1 MTPIK
6 NLLKK
11 LFLFVFLLPFF
22 SFTTITP
29 KLGDKIKVDGITPK
43 LGDKIKVDG
52 IIESK
57 EWDGAQTFD
66 LKYEYDPGY
75 NTLPPFKTTAYVTY
89 SDTKLYVAFDAKIED
104 MKYLRASIRER
115 DTGFE
120 DDWVGIGLDTY
131 GDNRSLII
139 IGSNAYGS
147 QIDFKLAAGDQDG
160 DISYYINYE
169 AKGVIGEDGYV
180 VEMAIPF
187 SELQYEKKRY
197 FKMESYIYKK
207 LLEGKQNWCHKQ

>member
-1 MTPIK
+1 MVSNIRILIK

-11 LFLFVFLLPFF
+11 VFLCIFLLPFF

-29 KLGDKIKVDGITPK
+29 KF
-43 LGDKIKVDG
+43 GDKIKVDG

-57 EWDGAQTFD
+57 EWEGAQTFD
-66 LKYEYDPGY
+66 LKYEYDPGD

-120 DDWVGIGLDTY
+120 DDWVAIALDTY
-131 GDNRSLII
+131 GDNRSLIL
-139 IGSNAYGS
+139 IGSNG
-147 QIDFKLAAGDQDG
+147 I
-160 DISYYINYE
+160 
-169 AKGVIGEDGYV
+169 
-180 VEMAIPF
+180 
-187 SELQYEKKRY
+187 
-197 FKMESYIYKK
+197 
-207 LLEGKQNWCHKQ
+207 W

>member
-29 KLGDKIKVDGITPK
+29 KF
-43 LGDKIKVDG
+43 GDKIKVDG

-66 LKYEYDPGY
+66 LKYEYNPGY

-120 DDWVGIGLDTY
+120 DDWVAIGLDTY
-131 GDNRSLII
+131 GDNSR
-139 IGSNAYGS
+139 
-147 QIDFKLAAGDQDG
+147 
-160 DISYYINYE
+160 
-169 AKGVIGEDGYV
+169 
-180 VEMAIPF
+180 
-187 SELQYEKKRY
+187 
-197 FKMESYIYKK
+197 
-207 LLEGKQNWCHKQ
+207 